1 MRTPR
6 IALPCSALTFALAA
20 SPLLAQQTY
29 GSPTAGTGGLAPL
42 LTSVRP
48 GLNDPGFMLD
58 VRCAAP
64 SSLAVVVLGTA
75 SASLSVVGAE
85 LLVDPASVVGTFQGL
100 TAPPGPGEGEV
111 SFGLP
116 IPNLPSLAG
125 FPLFFQALVLDPVAP
140 QGLAASRGWRL
151 AVGDAPQVFVACSV
165 ASGDPYHLVDPVAGT
180 VTETGAVTQ
189 TDNVTAAVYDEAGDR
204 IFTGSSIRDLIGVG
218 DTSTSPIT
226 WTTLYQSP
234 GSGCYGLALD
244 VERQLLWTLTQGAS
258 GGRELVA
265 VDVDAASMTY
275 GRPVHETTSVATGL
289 YERWAMSKSGDRI
302 ALLTLLPSTLTIV
315 DTDSSSP
322 TFLQNLVSGLP
333 VPVNTG
339 SPIDIA
345 TQAAFTTDERYLFV
359 TIQLAGA
366 TPAEVARFDLFANAW
381 VDHNAA
387 LPGPQNLGVLSNPSV
402 TFGSAPTSI
411 TVSNASDF
419 AVVGGFGSCGW
430 VGRLD
435 LDPKDPSAFA
445 WTPFTPGAPLENG
458 WTAGLSKDEREVAVA
473 TWPDSR
479 CGQLGAPQ
487 LVRIAVASG
496 ALLGTVPIPANGN
509 GGNQNWYTVV
519 YR

>member
-6 IALPCSALTFALAA
+6 IALPVSALSLALAT

-42 LTSVRP
+42 LTSIRP
-48 GLNDPGFMLD
+48 GLNDPGFRLD
-58 VRCAAP
+58 VQCAAP
-64 SSLAVVVLGTA
+64 SSLAAVVLGTA
-75 SASLSVVGAE
+75 SGSLPLVGAE
-85 LLVDPASVVGTFQGL
+85 LLVDPSSLVGSFQGL
-100 TAPPGPGEGEV
+100 TAPPGPGEGSV

-116 IPNLPSLAG
+116 IPNLPPLVG

-165 ASGDPYHLVDPVAGT
+165 SGSDPYHLVDPAGGT
-180 VTETGAVTQ
+180 VTESGAVAE
-189 TDNVTAAVYDEAGDR
+189 TDNVTAAVYDEAGGR
-204 IFTGSSIRDLIGVG
+204 IFTGSSIRSLVGVA
-218 DTSTSPIT
+218 DTSTSPLS
-226 WTTLYQSP
+226 WSTLYQSP
-234 GSGCYGLALD
+234 GAGCYGLALD
-244 VERQLLWTLTQGAS
+244 VERQLLWTLTQGTS

-265 VDVDAASMTY
+265 LDVDAASMTY
-275 GRPVHETTSVATGL
+275 GLPVHETTNVAVGI

-302 ALLTLLPSTLTIV
+302 ALLTLLPSTLTVV
-315 DTDSSSP
+315 DTDPSSP

-387 LPGPQNLGVLSNPSV
+387 LPGQQNLGVLSNPAV

-411 TVSNASDF
+411 TVSNAGDF
-419 AVVGGFGSCGW
+419 AIVGGFGNCGW

-445 WTPFTPGAPLENG
+445 WTPFMPAAPLENG
-458 WTAGLSKDEREVAVA
+458 WTAGLSKDETEVAVA

-479 CGQLGAPQ
+479 CGQLAAPQ
-487 LVRIAVASG
+487 LVRVDATSG
-496 ALLGTVPIPANGN
+496 AMLGTVPIPANGN